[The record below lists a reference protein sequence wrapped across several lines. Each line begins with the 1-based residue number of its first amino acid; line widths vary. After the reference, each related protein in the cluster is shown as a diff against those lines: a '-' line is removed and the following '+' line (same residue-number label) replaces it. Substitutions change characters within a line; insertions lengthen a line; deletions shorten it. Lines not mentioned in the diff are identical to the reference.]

1 MPGRKAKPIGLH
13 LVQGNKSH
21 LTKKEIKQRKENEVK
36 PPTDNIERPDF
47 LKYDPIAQREWRR
60 LTKELLELGLLTN
73 IDTTALAVYCD
84 AYSKYVEATE
94 AVKREGVTIK
104 YTNKAGH
111 TNTIENPNVNVAK
124 KYYKIMK
131 DMMAEFGLTP
141 AARAKLA
148 IPKEERKEPDPF
160 ERDFGNL

>member
-13 LVQGNKSH
+13 LIQGNRSH
-21 LTKKEIKQRKENEVK
+21 LTKKEIKQRKKNEIK
-36 PPTDNIERPDF
+36 PRADNIERPEF
-47 LKYDPIAQREWRR
+47 LKHNPIAQREWRR
-60 LTKELLELGLLTN
+60 LVKELKELGLLTN
-73 IDTTALAVYCD
+73 VDTTALAVYCD

-94 AVKREGVTIK
+94 ALKREGVTIE

-111 TNTIENPNVNVAK
+111 TNTLENPNVNVAK

-148 IPKEERKEPDPF
+148 IPKDDKEEEDDPTAK
-160 ERDFGNL
+160 FGV

>member
-1 MPGRKAKPIGLH
+1 MAGRKAKPIGLH
-13 LVQGNKSH
+13 LVQGNKAH
-21 LTKKEIKQRKENEVK
+21 LTKKEIKKRKKNEVQ
-36 PPTDNIERPDF
+36 PRADNIERPDF
-47 LKYDPIAQREWRR
+47 LKHNKIAQRAWRR
-60 LTKELLELGLLTN
+60 LVDELTELGLLTN
-73 IDTTALAVYCD
+73 VDTDALAVYCD
-84 AYSKYVEATE
+84 AYSKYIEATE
-94 AVKREGVTIK
+94 NIKREGVTIE